1 MGFSYTFNWP
11 SDPPAEEVY
20 VTGSFD
26 NWSKSAPLAQNV
38 DGSWSVSIPLPSEK
52 IIYKFVVDNNW
63 VIDANAKTE
72 TDSSGITNNVLDLD
86 DIAAASTVSNLPGGY
101 IPESGGIPIAA
112 ASSSRQPEEASEPAV
127 TESAAHA
134 TTASDSTATGAT
146 ESPADT
152 AAVEAE
158 TGPVEKIASEPTEN
172 ITAVEPASERATN
185 GVEHKEELAPT
196 PTVMPQSSTLHAPF
210 LGTPGIAIPA
220 NASDI
225 QEFREVSTVDP
236 RTLNEPKPAIM
247 ESESTVTDSAQKIIP
262 EIPVEPEPT
271 PIDTGVLEPAPSQGK
286 INGLSSP
293 SGEVS
298 LEPNDELPKPSIKS
312 NEQEPITQEDA
323 IGASHAPPGPAI
335 PDDAV
340 DINVLQQPKLTTA
353 EDEPVII
360 NYTQTQSPPSA
371 DTTVSEVVDTS
382 TSTAPE
388 IVNAEDIPKDVAEPK
403 PTSDKNSK
411 EHTKAPKSK
420 ASFFDKWL
428 GPNTVKVQH
437 YPVILVAVCVTLYGV
452 RYYFNHGGSM
462 FQGNNADEAF
472 AVFREL

>member
-11 SDPPAEEVY
+11 AYPPAEEVY

-52 IIYKFVVDNNW
+52 IVYKFVVDNNW
-63 VIDANAKTE
+63 VIDRNAKTE
-72 TDSSGITNNVLDLD
+72 TDLSGITNNVLDLD
-86 DIAAASTVSNLPGGY
+86 DIAAASTTSNLPGGY

-112 ASSSRQPEEASEPAV
+112 ASSSRQPEPASEPAV
-127 TESAAHA
+127 TEPTAHA
-134 TTASDSTATGAT
+134 TTAADSVSTGAT
-146 ESPADT
+146 ESPA
-152 AAVEAE
+152 AVEE
-158 TGPVEKIASEPTEN
+158 IASEPTATIAAAEL
-172 ITAVEPASERATN
+172 APERATN

-196 PTVMPQSSTLHAPF
+196 PTVMPQSSTIHAPF

-220 NASDI
+220 NASEI
-225 QEFREVSTVDP
+225 QEFREVSTIDP
-236 RTLNEPKPAIM
+236 RTLNEPKPVIM
-247 ESESTVTDSAQKIIP
+247 ESAPTITDSAEKITP

-271 PIDTGVLEPAPSQGK
+271 PIDTVAVEPAPSQGK
-286 INGLSSP
+286 INGLPSP
-293 SGEVS
+293 PGEVS

-312 NEQEPITQEDA
+312 NEQESITQDDA
-323 IGASHAPPGPAI
+323 IGAFHAPPGPVI
-335 PDDAV
+335 PNNAV
-340 DINVLQQPKLTTA
+340 NINELQQPKLTTA
-353 EDEPVII
+353 EDEPVIVKDA
-360 NYTQTQSPPSA
+360 QTQSPPSA

-388 IVNAEDIPKDVAEPK
+388 IVNAEDIPKDVSEPEQGTT
-403 PTSDKNSK
+403 PASDKNPK
-411 EHTKAPKSK
+411 EQTKSPKSK
-420 ASFFDKWL
+420 TSFFDKWL

-452 RYYFNHGGSM
+452 RYYFNHGGPM
-462 FQGNNADEAF
+462 FRVDKADEAL